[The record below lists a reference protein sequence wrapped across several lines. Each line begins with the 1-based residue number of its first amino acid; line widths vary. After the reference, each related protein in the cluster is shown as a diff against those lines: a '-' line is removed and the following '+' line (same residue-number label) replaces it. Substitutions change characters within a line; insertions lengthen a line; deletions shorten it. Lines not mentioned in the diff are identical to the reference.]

1 MILYVSYE
9 AAKASDDQ
17 ADEIHTAIVAAA
29 GKPNVQR
36 AMHNIWLIVT
46 DLRPSEWTDR
56 IEAALKKGDKL
67 LISRLQRGTAGL
79 NVNAATQWIAEH
91 REDFT

>member
-1 MILYVSYE
+1 MILYMAYE

-17 ADEIHTAIVAAA
+17 ADEIHTAVVAAA
-29 GKPNVQR
+29 GKANVQR
-36 AMHNIWLIVT
+36 ALHNVWLIVT
-46 DLRPSEWTDR
+46 DIRPSEWVDR
-56 IEAALKKGDKL
+56 VEAALKKGDKL

-79 NVNAATQWIAEH
+79 NVNAATTWIAEH